1 MQSLIIIYIFILFYF
16 SEFAKKLMNNNERKT
31 CICQDKVACGLQAM
45 QNVVLKKCC
54 VKKSLKTAL
63 IKKEVNAYPHR
74 IMADKKV
81 IVFPVQLCSLAFM

>member
-1 MQSLIIIYIFILFYF
+1 
-16 SEFAKKLMNNNERKT
+16 
-31 CICQDKVACGLQAM
+31 M

-63 IKKEVNAYPHR
+63 IKKEVNTYPYR

-81 IVFPVQLCSLAFM
+81 IMFPVQLCSLAFI